1 MRRQA
6 IDEAQQSCC
15 GGGHGIVTESRKYN
29 IISSGVAPASIIAN
43 DEHNNIIPTSTTAT
57 ATEALAF
64 PSPSSNSNTTIDVIV
79 PAVIPYDNHE
89 ININT
94 TPIRSTDSPV
104 VDDDEG
110 VWVGIGCGEAFTLN
124 TSVCSESPLDSYL
137 GKYSNR
143 NNHHRNIPKAIDFQK
158 FESDNL
164 PRVDEDRISNIDSDI
179 LLKKP
184 LALVERVGTE
194 SVAELSTD
202 LSIME
207 NSIASVVTKEGCIDL
222 AKRFEKMEH
231 ILMERAGETS
241 RSDALRALAQATHK
255 QSKRADL
262 LQRKLAKQE
271 KKTNELN
278 QLCQQLMDGM
288 TENKRAQSDMK
299 LQLNDLHRKNA
310 GQRTDLHRYKSQNKE
325 LKSKVEEM
333 TEKIRKLEDEN
344 NKKSRLLLHRY
355 SEKKANTQ
363 LQNEIDELR
372 MESTRRATADRA
384 TIDKLQ
390 SEMSRMRAIHA
401 TKEKKSD
408 RKVQILMEIRSA
420 LEEQIGLLEEGGAE
434 SGSC

>member
-1 MRRQA
+1 MTRQA
-6 IDEAQQSCC
+6 KGEVHRSC

-29 IISSGVAPASIIAN
+29 SIDSGVAAASIIDN
-43 DEHNNIIPTSTTAT
+43 DEHNIIPTTAT

-64 PSPSSNSNTTIDVIV
+64 PSPSSNTNTTIDVNV

-262 LQRKLAKQE
+262 LQKKLAKQE
-271 KKTNELN
+271 KKNNELN
-278 QLCQQLMDGM
+278 QLCQHLMDGM

-310 GQRTDLHRYKSQNKE
+310 GQRTDLHRYKSQNSE

-344 NKKSRLLLHRY
+344 NKKSRLLLHSY
-355 SEKKANTQ
+355 SEKKANNTQ